1 MVACQIPTGNPDA
14 LRFASQPNIAR
25 CRTWFSAW
33 THLQNCAFICEDIWW
48 RRSDMSISE
57 ASQAAESIVREWLVN
72 SSLERFEVWSGATD
86 IQLSRRFQVTYAK
99 FHNVHKT
106 EPTRH
111 KYLFWRD
118 ELARVWTLCP
128 STVPLRSA
136 TPQFKEYV
144 CVDGCWICIAIEE
157 EENVESL
164 IAYLDDVREEDWYDK
179 MMDLTLWSK
188 LSGNPVYKLSI

>member
-1 MVACQIPTGNPDA
+1 
-14 LRFASQPNIAR
+14 
-25 CRTWFSAW
+25 
-33 THLQNCAFICEDIWW
+33 
-48 RRSDMSISE
+48 MSISE
-57 ASQAAESIVREWLVN
+57 VSQAAESIVREWLVN
-72 SSLERFEVWSGATD
+72 SSLARFEAWSGATD

-118 ELARVWTLCP
+118 ELARVWTLCS

-164 IAYLDDVREEDWYDK
+164 IAYLDNVREEDWYDK